1 MNSFDGLCALVTGSA
16 TGLGAATAVAFARG
30 GARVIVNYRSSAR
43 EAEETA
49 DLCRT
54 AKAAVKVVQAD
65 VAIDED
71 CRRLAA
77 AASEW
82 GRLDMLVNN
91 ASATKHVAN
100 PADLDALSAE
110 DFHRLFGVNTI
121 GPFQM
126 IRAARPLLEAGAR
139 AAGRPSSV
147 VNVSSVA
154 ALNGTGSSIAYSASK
169 SALNTMTLSLARA
182 LAPLIRVNALCPGYM
197 DTPWWTRGVGQEGAD
212 KLRYLVKSAVPLRVA
227 SKPEDTA
234 EVVMFLAGPA
244 SRHVTGTI
252 IPADAGQLL
261 LVPVAA
267 TDARR

>member
-1 MNSFDGLCALVTGSA
+1 MSLFDGMCALVTGSA
-16 TGLGAATAVAFARG
+16 TGLGAATAIGLARG
-30 GARVIVNYRSSAR
+30 GARVVVNYRSSAR

-49 DLCRT
+49 DLCR
-54 AKAAVKVVQAD
+54 AANAVVKLVQAD
-65 VAIDED
+65 VASDED

-82 GRLDMLVNN
+82 GRLNTLVNN

-110 DFHRLFGVNTI
+110 DFQRLYAVNTI

-126 IRAARPLLEAGAR
+126 IRAARSLLEAGAR
-139 AAGRPSSV
+139 AAGHPSSV

-154 ALNGTGSSIAYSASK
+154 ALNGTGSSIAYVASK
-169 SALNTMTLSLARA
+169 SALNA

-212 KLRYLVKSAVPLRVA
+212 RLREIVKSAVPLRVA

>member
-1 MNSFDGLCALVTGSA
+1 MNSFDGMCALVTGSA

-212 KLRYLVKSAVPLRVA
+212 KLRDLVKSAVPLRVA

-234 EVVMFLAGPA
+234 EVVMFLASPA